1 MKSTSLLGL
10 TLCVLLSSPALGQSS
25 GVQGSVCVFHGPGGG
40 IGSVVSV
47 HEQTGAVSP
56 SLPQLTGIQLISVD
70 VAQRSHL
77 TELLP
82 STARF
87 ALDDWNVS
95 HVVLPKNLGSVY
107 HYRRQD
113 AKTPVFGYFLV
124 QPNGAIQVLLERPE
138 LPGGLTPFAQ
148 KIGVAPDGQALLI
161 ATKLAAGGDLLEVAL
176 DGSVQNRTQF
186 APPLRIG
193 TDSLH
198 LGPYFGAVVTG
209 RGFVRFARTAGAQ
222 AQLVQLAGGEIQPV
236 YFNALASSIN
246 GEWCVGVAGAD
257 SSTAYPF
264 VFGATGPARRASTT
278 PSVFA
283 GAGFLPETPSGP
295 YLAVSDDGTQ
305 ALWRATV
312 TTPLKTTGEAL
323 LGRVAQAVAPQ
334 LLSGDANILDTLDEV
349 GLFGFR
355 VGGVAL
361 YAVGERAFG
370 HAGVTL
376 DKADLFLATTT
387 STGTQLTNLS
397 ATSGDTTVPFTAL
410 PQWDLQELH
419 MLPDGSGWLIEQDG
433 VTPSI
438 EHLSTTG
445 VRTTLVS
452 GVRRVQQ
459 MNQIGSHMLVVV
471 QKQGPQRPVDLHCLT
486 FGAAPASQ
494 MLQSSSEDTI
504 YSNLSNRQDGWA
516 SWSTAGANLPTMVQ
530 RLQLGGVSPLSN
542 LDLGNQSVRSGLDW
556 TSAGSTVYSTGNGV
570 TNGSLQL
577 WLMGQ
582 SQPTTL
588 GTITGPLHIL
598 PANS

>member
-1 MKSTSLLGL
+1 MNSTSLLGL
-10 TLCVLLSSPALGQSS
+10 TLCAVLSSPVVGQSS
-25 GVQGSVCVFHGPGGG
+25 GVPGSVCVFHGPGGG
-40 IGSVVSV
+40 VGSIITVQ
-47 HEQTGAVSP
+47 EQTGAVSP

-87 ALDDWNVS
+87 AVDDWSVS

-113 AKTPVFGYFLV
+113 AKNSVFGYFLV
-124 QPNGAIQVLLERPE
+124 RPDGVIQHLLERLE
-138 LPGGLTPFAQ
+138 LAGGLDPFAL

-176 DGSVQNRTQF
+176 DGTVQNRTQF

-198 LGPYFGAVVTG
+198 LGANFGAVVTG
-209 RGFVRFARTAGAQ
+209 RGFVRFARTQGAQ
-222 AQLVQLAGGEIQPV
+222 AQLVQLAGGEIQPI
-236 YFNALASSIN
+236 YFNALASSTN
-246 GEWCVGVAGAD
+246 GDWCVGVAGAD

-264 VFGATGPARRASTT
+264 VFGASGPARRAATT
-278 PSVFA
+278 PSVFG
-283 GAGFLPETPSGP
+283 GAGFMPETPSGP

-323 LGRVAQAVAPQ
+323 LGRVAQQAAPQ
-334 LLSGDANILDTLDEV
+334 MLSGDANILDTLDEV

-361 YAVGERAFG
+361 YAVGERAQ
-370 HAGVTL
+370 GVTGITV

-397 ATSGDTTVPFTAL
+397 ATSGDTTVPFMAI
-410 PQWDLQELH
+410 PQWDLQQLH
-419 MLPDGSGWLIEQDG
+419 ALPDGSGWLVEQDG
-433 VTPSI
+433 AVPTI

-445 VRTTLVS
+445 TRTVLVS
-452 GVRRVQQ
+452 GVRRVQR
-459 MNQIGSHMLVVV
+459 MNQIGSHMLVAV
-471 QKQGPQRPVDLHCLT
+471 QKQSSQRPVDLHCLT
-486 FGAAPASQ
+486 CGAAPTSQ
-494 MLQSSSEDTI
+494 MLQSSSETTI
-504 YSNLSNRQDGWA
+504 YSNLSYRQDGWA
-516 SWSTAGANLPTMVQ
+516 TWSTSGANLSTMVQ
-530 RLQLGGVSPLSN
+530 RMQLGGLAPLSN
-542 LDLGNQSVRSGLDW
+542 LNLGAQSVRSGLDW
-556 TSAGSTVYSTGNGV
+556 TSAGSTVFSTGDGV